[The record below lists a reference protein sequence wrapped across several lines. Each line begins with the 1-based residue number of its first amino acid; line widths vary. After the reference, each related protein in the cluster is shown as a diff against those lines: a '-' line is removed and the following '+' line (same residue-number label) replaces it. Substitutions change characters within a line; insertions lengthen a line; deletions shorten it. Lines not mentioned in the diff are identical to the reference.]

1 MTRIEERIAQAHR
14 DLEEIAEQVA
24 QGELDEETA
33 GRLRERYE
41 DEIRQLQGDDEADDS
56 PEVISGK
63 WLLGIGGALVIII
76 AVLIIV
82 VRANTDSAAGVEGV
96 AEDVVTG
103 ESVDLDSVTNEQ
115 LEAVVAQ
122 NPNIPGMRLAL
133 ADRYFFEG
141 DFSNAL
147 THYMYLLEDL
157 GVQDSGA
164 LANVGW
170 MTYQSGR
177 PDLAESFVV
186 ESLAVLPNNGNALW
200 YLANIRF
207 FGLGDAAGAAEPLRQ
222 LLGYEN
228 VPDEVRTAAE
238 DLLADVEASL

>member
-1 MTRIEERIAQAHR
+1 MNRIEERIAQARH
-14 DLEEIAEQVA
+14 DLDEIAEQVA
-24 QGELDEETA
+24 EGELDEQTA
-33 GRLRERYE
+33 ERLRERYE
-41 DEIRQLQGDDEADDS
+41 DEIRQLGGGEEIEDS
-56 PEVISGK
+56 PSVISGK
-63 WLLGIGGALVIII
+63 LLLAIGGALIATI

-82 VRANTDSAAGVEGV
+82 VRANTDSTAGVEGV
-96 AEDVVTG
+96 AEDIVTG
-103 ESVDLDSVTNEQ
+103 ESVELDNVTNEE

-141 DFSNAL
+141 DFSSAL
-147 THYMYLLEDL
+147 THYMYVLEDL

-177 PDLAESFVV
+177 PDIAESFVV
-186 ESLAVLPNNGNALW
+186 ESLTVQPNNGNALW

-207 FGLGDAAGAAEPLRQ
+207 FGLSDAAGAAEPLRQ